1 MSKKLLLMLSFF
13 CAAMAFDDTRSLAK
27 DYSDFY
33 WAASYGRGAGE
44 VPKLRCEEGRVE
56 QNSLCYKP
64 CPAGYNGEANWCQ
77 PHTYSRG
84 KGTTIPTWEK
94 TERVRERRCYAAKLF
109 GHHRHPAYCDHYW
122 GSEKKLVTECRPGKV
137 QWGTECFEPC
147 QPGYNG
153 SGSECIH
160 RVKAYDRGVGVVL
173 KQYVPA
179 GYELDAGLLYR
190 ECRPGY
196 YGVGPV
202 CWIRPP
208 AGYIKCGMGIAKDHK
223 TCGMVLA
230 GQTMAGVMLP
240 IAVCEMA
247 ENPGCGLMDAAKNAV
262 TSLRGGAKEAE
273 ALAEVGPELEEA
285 VTGLGEAVVKE
296 GVDIVKNSEG
306 LMELLEKQ
314 SGKIVN
320 FLIENKTELSRAYT
334 VLYGQYQAINFL
346 RAIETSNEWESK
358 LFMLRAAADIGAM
371 FIARK
376 QLSMG
381 PAAEATGLDVISAG
395 LAVISAYAYPVYE
408 GR

>member
-1 MSKKLLLMLSFF
+1 MFKKILLGLSFL

-33 WAASYGRGAGE
+33 WAASYGRGGGE
-44 VPKLRCEEGRVE
+44 VPKLRCEEGRVK

-64 CPAGYNGEANWCQ
+64 CPAGYNGEANWCR

-84 KGTTIPTWEK
+84 KGTTIPTWYK
-94 TERVRERRCYAAKLF
+94 TERVRKKRNCSLT
-109 GHHRHPAYCDHYW
+109 HCDHYW
-122 GSEKKLVTECRPGKV
+122 GTEKKLVTECRPGKV

-147 QPGYNG
+147 RPGYNG

-179 GYELDAGLLYR
+179 GHELYGGILYR

-208 AGYIKCGMGIAKDHK
+208 AGYVKCGMGIAKDHK

-247 ENPGCGLMDAAKNAV
+247 ENPGCGLMDAAKNAF

-320 FLIENKTELSRAYT
+320 FLIKNKTELSRAYT
-334 VLYGQYQAINFL
+334 YVYGQYQGYNFL
-346 RAIETSNEWESK
+346 KAIETSNEWESK
-358 LFMLRAAADIGAM
+358 LFMLRAAADFGAA

-376 QLSMG
+376 QLAMG

-408 GR
+408 GG

>member
-1 MSKKLLLMLSFF
+1 MFKKILLGLSFL

-33 WAASYGRGAGE
+33 WAASYGRGGGE
-44 VPKLRCEEGRVE
+44 VPKLRCEEGRVK

-64 CPAGYNGEANWCQ
+64 CPAGYNGEANWCR

-84 KGTTIPTWEK
+84 KGTTIPTWYK
-94 TERVRERRCYAAKLF
+94 TERVRKKRNCSLT
-109 GHHRHPAYCDHYW
+109 HCDHYW
-122 GSEKKLVTECRPGKV
+122 GTEKKLVTECRPGKV

-147 QPGYNG
+147 RPGYNG

-179 GYELDAGLLYR
+179 GHELYGGILYR

-208 AGYIKCGMGIAKDHK
+208 AGYVKCGMGIAKDHK

-273 ALAEVGPELEEA
+273 ALAEVGPKLEEA
-285 VTGLGEAVVKE
+285 VTDLGEAVVKE
-296 GVDIVKNSEG
+296 GVDIVKNSKG
-306 LMELLEKQ
+306 LMELLEKE

-320 FLIENKTELSRAYT
+320 FLIENKTTMSRVYT
-334 VLYGQYQAINFL
+334 SLYGDYQAVNFL

-358 LFMLRAAADIGAM
+358 LFMLRAAADIGALV
-371 FIARK
+371 IAKK

-381 PAAEATGLDVISAG
+381 PAAEATPFLDVISAG